1 MQDSNLIIGQIDV
14 SSAMEYLHCL
24 SPSIIHR
31 DLKSLNILRAFNGSL
46 KICDF
51 GLVKN
56 KNTTAGTPAYMA
68 PGLSFSELFC
78 I

>member
-1 MQDSNLIIGQIDV
+1 
-14 SSAMEYLHCL
+14 MEYLHSL
-24 SPSIIHR
+24 SPPIIHR
-31 DLKSLNILRAFNGSL
+31 DLKSLNILKAFNGSL

-68 PGLSFSELFC
+68 PGLFYSSCRKLAFSS
-78 I
+78 IYYTYDNRVA